1 LPLNFLFD
9 RTSEMDTLPI
19 DRVPAAAPVHKDSAT
34 QARARRRPIAWIAAA
49 ALLAAL
55 ALGTVPRI
63 FAHRALIQQTATLA
77 VPTVSVMRPQAA
89 PPVQEVLLPGDVEA
103 FQQTPI
109 YARASGYLK
118 KWYVDIGGH
127 VKAGQLLAEIDAP
140 EVDDQLRQARA
151 DQKQAEANQQLA
163 ALTAERYK
171 NLLVSNSVSRQEA
184 DVMAS
189 DAQAKQALL
198 EAADSNVA
206 RLEKLQSYEKVYAP
220 FDGTI
225 TARNVDVGAL
235 IEAGSAG
242 GPARELFDLAQTST
256 LRVYVDVP
264 QDYSRQAAARDA
276 GGYLTLSQFPDRKF
290 PGKIARNARAI
301 NPVTRTLRLEVDVPN
316 PDGALLP
323 GSYAQVHLQLH
334 AARPGYSL
342 PVNTLL
348 FRPQGVQVATVN
360 KDGVVALK
368 TITIG
373 RDFGS
378 RVEVASGLVGEEAVI
393 LNPTDAIAE
402 GTKVRVGTARPQT

>member
-1 LPLNFLFD
+1 
-9 RTSEMDTLPI
+9 MDTLPN
-19 DRVPAAAPVHKDSAT
+19 DRVSAAPARKDSAS
-34 QARARRRPIAWIAAA
+34 QLPAGRRPILWIAAT
-49 ALLAAL
+49 AAL
-55 ALGTVPRI
+55 AAVLALGIVPHVLAR
-63 FAHRALIQQTATLA
+63 RALTQQTAALA
-77 VPTVSVMRPQAA
+77 EPTVSVIHPQAA
-89 PPVQEVLLPGDVEA
+89 PPAQEVLLPGDVEA

-118 KWYVDIGGH
+118 KWYVDIGGQ

-140 EVDDQLRQARA
+140 EVDDQLRQASA
-151 DQKQAEANQQLA
+151 DQKQAQANQQLA
-163 ALTAERYK
+163 DVTAQRYK
-171 NLLVSNSVSRQEA
+171 DLLTSNSVSRQEA
-184 DVMAS
+184 DARAA

-198 EAADSNVA
+198 EAANSNVA
-206 RLEKLQSYEKVYAP
+206 RLQKLQSYEKVYAP

-242 GPARELFDLAQTST
+242 GPARELFDLAQTGT

-264 QDYSRQAAARDA
+264 QDYSQQAAAPGA
-276 GGYLTLSQFPDRKF
+276 QAYLTLSQFPGRKF
-290 PGKIARNARAI
+290 PGQIARNARAI

-316 PDGALLP
+316 ADGALLP

-334 AARPGYSL
+334 AVQPGYSL

-348 FRPQGVQVATVN
+348 FRPQGVQVATVDSN
-360 KDGVVALK
+360 GAVALK

-378 RVEVASGLVGEEAVI
+378 RVEVASGLAGAEAVV

-402 GTKVRVGTARPQT
+402 GTKVRIATTRPQS

>member
-1 LPLNFLFD
+1 
-9 RTSEMDTLPI
+9 MDTSSN
-19 DRVPAAAPVHKDSAT
+19 DRVSATVAAPKDSANQT
-34 QARARRRPIAWIAAA
+34 HFRRRPILWIGAAA
-49 ALLAAL
+49 VLAGAL
-55 ALGTVPRI
+55 ALGIVPHLLAR
-63 FAHRALIQQTATLA
+63 RALAQQTAALA
-77 VPTVSVMRPQAA
+77 EPTVSVMRPQAA
-89 PPVQEVLLPGDVEA
+89 PAAQEVLLPGNVEA

-118 KWYVDIGGH
+118 RWYVDIGAH

-151 DQKQAEANQQLA
+151 DQKQVDADRQLA
-163 ALTAERYK
+163 DVTAQRWK
-171 NLLVSNSVSRQEA
+171 DLLVSNSVSRQEA
-184 DVMAS
+184 DAKAA

-198 EAADSNVA
+198 EAANSNVA

-242 GPARELFDLAQTST
+242 GPARELFDLAQTGT

-264 QDYSRQAAARDA
+264 QDYSRQAAAPGA
-276 GGYLTLSQFPDRKF
+276 QAYLTLSQFPGRKF
-290 PGKIARNARAI
+290 PGQIARNAGAI
-301 NPVTRTLRLEVDVPN
+301 NSVTRTLRLEVDVPN
-316 PDGALLP
+316 VDGALLP

-334 AARPGYSL
+334 AAQPGYSL

-348 FRPQGVQVATVN
+348 FRPQGVQVATVDSN
-360 KDGVVALK
+360 GAVALK

-373 RDFGS
+373 RDFGT
-378 RVEVASGLVGEEAVI
+378 RVEVASGLAGDEAVI

-402 GTKVRVGTARPQT
+402 GTKVRIATTGPQS